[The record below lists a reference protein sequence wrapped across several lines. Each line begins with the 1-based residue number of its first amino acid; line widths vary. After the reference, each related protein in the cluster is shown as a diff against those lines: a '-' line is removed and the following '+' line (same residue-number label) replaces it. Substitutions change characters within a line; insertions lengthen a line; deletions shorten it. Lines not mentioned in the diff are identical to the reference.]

1 MSTRKPQPEE
11 TDMPD
16 PSMTEPIEAPDEV
29 VALIAD
35 LQGQLDEAVEARKR
49 AQADFVN
56 YQNRAEQNQR
66 QAVLGGEAGV
76 VRSILG
82 VLDHFDLALDQDTEQ
97 LTVEQLL
104 GGVRIVRA
112 ELVKALERYDVRP
125 VQPAPGDEF
134 DPNLHQ
140 AVLHQ
145 EAQDIP
151 PDHIVAVLQA
161 GYTMGT
167 IVLRPAK
174 VSIAPP
180 PAPPD
185 EEGE

>member
-1 MSTRKPQPEE
+1 MSKHQTQPEE

-16 PSMTEPIEAPDEV
+16 PSMTEPIEVSDEAA
-29 VALIAD
+29 ALIAD
-35 LQGQLDEAVEARKR
+35 LQSQLDEAIEARKR

-56 YQNRAEQNQR
+56 YQNRAAQSQR

-76 VRSILG
+76 VRSILD
-82 VLDHFDLALDQDTEQ
+82 VLDHFNLALDQDREQ

-104 GGVRIVRA
+104 DGVRIVRD
-112 ELVKALERYDVRP
+112 ELLKALQRYDVQP

-145 EAQDIP
+145 EAEDIA

-161 GYTMGT
+161 GYTMRT

-180 PAPPD
+180 APPD

>member
-1 MSTRKPQPEE
+1 MSTRTPQPEE
-11 TDMPD
+11 SDMPD
-16 PSMTEPIEAPDEV
+16 PSTTEPIEVSDEAA
-29 VALIAD
+29 ALIAD
-35 LQGQLDEAVEARKR
+35 LQGQLDEAIEARKR

-56 YQNRAEQNQR
+56 FQNRAEQNQR

-76 VRSILG
+76 VRSILD
-82 VLDHFDLALDQDTEQ
+82 VLDHFDMALDQDPGQ

-104 GGVRIVRA
+104 DGVRIVRD
-112 ELVKALERYDVRP
+112 ELLKALQRYDVQP

-145 EAQDIP
+145 EAQDIA

-161 GYTMGT
+161 GYTMRT

-180 PAPPD
+180 APPD